1 MTVSSIILEEKKESE
16 GQPIEMVLKCVCVFV
31 CVCERERERE
41 RERTMQYWFVNVHKK
56 LHPKWR
62 KV

>member
-31 CVCERERERE
+31 CERERERE
-41 RERTMQYWFVNVHKK
+41 RERENNAVLV
-56 LHPKWR
+56 R
-62 KV
+62 KCT

>member
-31 CVCERERERE
+31 CERERERE
-41 RERTMQYWFVNVHKK
+41 NNAVLV
-56 LHPKWR
+56 R
-62 KV
+62 KCT

>member
-31 CVCERERERE
+31 RERE